1 LPRRSMQARNLS
13 ARPLNVR
20 CSTHTSEMLKRLL
33 NHFSSRLDLTHY
45 ERLGKQRR
53 RKRDAAEPK
62 RTIPARGRK
71 RVKERLNRSVKEYGT
86 LLNAIPD
93 PAAIVDTTEHEK
105 MEEAIRRQADLL
117 RNTFNSMTD
126 AVFILDAKG
135 VSPPAAPTIM
145 ECNKAAS
152 TIFGYEKT
160 EMLGRT
166 TAFLHV
172 SEENLKE
179 FQSSLYCALEK
190 GQLPFHLPEHRMK
203 RKDGSVFPSEHSV
216 VQILDRKGERI
227 GWVSIVR
234 DITERKKAKEAIERS
249 QRSLEA
255 VVETAPSL
263 IVLHDPDGRI
273 LLFNR
278 ASEELTGYKREEV
291 IGRKTSE
298 LFLPPE
304 WIPVVEKRFADPYA
318 PELRIPQ
325 QNPWITKSGEE
336 RLIEWR
342 CAALPTPEGGR
353 PQVLC
358 TGIDITDRKRAE
370 EQGRKL
376 TQFLNLVI
384 DSANVWLNVLDEKGN
399 VLIWNKAAES
409 ISGYSREEVVGCSK
423 IWEWLY
429 PDEKYWKEV
438 TDKAASVIQGL
449 ATDVEDETTIRTKS
463 GEYKIISWHSRNI
476 VDEKGVPIGSI
487 ALGHDITERKKM
499 QEQIESLARF
509 PSENPNP
516 VLRLSQDGILLD
528 ANEATDPLLQ
538 DWGCKVGSVAP
549 KFWRDLAREAV
560 ASQSDRSVDLEVGE
574 RVYSFFVKPVKDAG
588 YVNLYGTDITERKR
602 MEEILR
608 RSEQEKTAILENMS
622 ELVTYLD
629 TENRILWG
637 NRAVTESLGLDLQ
650 QVIGRRCYETW
661 HQRKIPCTDCPV
673 NKACKTGQHQEGEI
687 TTPDGRVWL
696 TRADPVRDANG
707 EVVGIIE
714 VSEEITERRKMEEEL
729 KERNA
734 QQTVVS
740 AILEEFTRSIDLK
753 EILEESVKKI
763 KDYTQCSSVGIRLL
777 DDDGNIPYE
786 AYVGFSTEFYGSESP
801 LSIKSDKCM
810 CINVI
815 KGNCDPSKPFFTANG
830 SFYAN
835 GTSKL
840 LATVSEEEK
849 GETRNVCNEFGY
861 ESVSL
866 SPIRVGDRIVGLI
879 HVADEKENMVPL
891 KKVEFLEK
899 IAAEISLGVEKAR
912 ITSKLR
918 ESQERLRKHSEQLEE
933 LVKERTKEL
942 QMQQEALLRSERL
955 AAIGEAAAMVGHDL
969 RNPLQAMVNML
980 YLGRKRLE
988 SIPPQLRELAEKYG
1002 IPELMEGAGD
1012 QIEYMN
1018 KIVSDLQDYAKEVKP
1033 KLVETSISG
1042 LIDETLSMT
1051 SIPENVKIS
1060 VVVEKGLP
1068 KLIVD
1073 PALMKRVFTNLVIN
1087 ALEAMPDGGRL
1098 KIEASVKGE
1107 EALVDF
1113 HDTGV
1118 GIAEEDLDKMF
1129 QPLFTTR
1136 AKGMGLG
1143 LVVAKRLVEAHGGD
1157 VMVHSKVGEGSTFT
1171 VKLPLRKK

>member
-1 LPRRSMQARNLS
+1 
-13 ARPLNVR
+13 
-20 CSTHTSEMLKRLL
+20 
-33 NHFSSRLDLTHY
+33 LTHY
-45 ERLGKQRR
+45 ERVGKEQR

-62 RTIPARGRK
+62 RTIPAREPK
-71 RVKERLNRSVKEYGT
+71 KVKERLNRSVKEYGT
-86 LLNAIPD
+86 LLDAIPD
-93 PAAIVDTTEHEK
+93 PAAIVDAKGKVLAVNDGVEDLTGLKREELLGKNFRSIGILAAKTAAILEEKWAKRVKGMHVAPYEIEAITKDGKKFTLQVNVAKIEYQREPAGLVLLSDITERK
-105 MEEAIRRQADLL
+105 RMEEALRRQADLL
-117 RNTFNSMTD
+117 QKTFDSMTD

-135 VSPPAAPTIM
+135 VRPLAAPAIV
-145 ECNKAAS
+145 ECNEAAS
-152 TIFGYEKT
+152 VIFGYEKE
-160 EMLGRT
+160 EMLGKT

-172 SEENLKE
+172 SDETLRK
-179 FQSSLYCALEK
+179 FQLLLYSAVEK
-190 GQLPFHLPEHRMK
+190 GFLPFHLPEYGMK
-203 RKDGSVFPSEHSV
+203 RKDGSIFPSEHMV
-216 VQILDRKGERI
+216 AQMLNDEGERI

-234 DITERKKAKEAIERS
+234 DIT
-249 QRSLEA
+249 
-255 VVETAPSL
+255 
-263 IVLHDPDGRI
+263 
-273 LLFNR
+273 
-278 ASEELTGYKREEV
+278 
-291 IGRKTSE
+291 
-298 LFLPPE
+298 
-304 WIPVVEKRFADPYA
+304 
-318 PELRIPQ
+318 
-325 QNPWITKSGEE
+325 
-336 RLIEWR
+336 
-342 CAALPTPEGGR
+342 
-353 PQVLC
+353 
-358 TGIDITDRKRAE
+358 DRKRPE
-370 EQGRKL
+370 EETRRL
-376 TQFLNLVI
+376 SQFLSLVV
-384 DSANVWLNVLDEKGN
+384 DSADVWLDVLDAKGN
-399 VLIWNKAAES
+399 VLIWNKAAEAV
-409 ISGYSREEVVGCSK
+409 SGYSREEVVGHKK

-429 PDEKYWKEV
+429 PEEKYRKEM
-438 TDKAASVIQGL
+438 TDKAASIIQGL

-476 VDEKGVPIGSI
+476 VDEKGVPIGSV

-1018 KIVSDLQDYAKEVKP
+1018 KIVSDLQDYAKEVEP

-1107 EALVDF
+1107 EALIDF

-1118 GIAEEDLDKMF
+1118 GIAEENLDKMF

-1143 LVVAKRLVEAHGGD
+1143 LVVAKRLVEAHSGEITIR
-1157 VMVHSKVGEGSTFT
+1157 SKVGEGSAFT
-1171 VKLPLRKK
+1171 VKLPLRKE